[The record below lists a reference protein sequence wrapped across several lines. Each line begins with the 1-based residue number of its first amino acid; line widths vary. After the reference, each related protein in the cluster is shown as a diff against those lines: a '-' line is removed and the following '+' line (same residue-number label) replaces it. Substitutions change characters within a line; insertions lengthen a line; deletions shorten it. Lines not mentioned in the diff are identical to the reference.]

1 MATVLIRDSFMPGFL
16 SILAMALLSP
26 TPAFADRLDDRFIP
40 PDVTLMPQ
48 NSGSSAASAAAAA
61 AIAAPSGP
69 TPGLSGAAASQPGT
83 TVAPNGLIMHGRPGA
98 TYTPPGQA
106 PTPPQAAP
114 GAGAPPQAA
123 PGSGPTPPPVAGSI
137 PQANA
142 TASGAVSTD
151 ASHDPIAVIVTNKGP
166 IVIRLFK
173 GMAPN
178 TVANFIDLVQ
188 KGFFN
193 GLKFHRVE
201 KGFCIQG
208 GCPKG
213 DGTGEYIDPTTHAPR
228 HLQLEVS
235 SLLKHNAAG
244 VVAMAHSA
252 SPDSASCQF
261 YITLAP
267 EPSLDGKYAI
277 FGGVIKGMEVVNS
290 IAIGDVMTTVS
301 VQQP

>member
-1 MATVLIRDSFMPGFL
+1 MPAT
-16 SILAMALLSP
+16 
-26 TPAFADRLDDRFIP
+26 
-40 PDVTLMPQ
+40 
-48 NSGSSAASAAAAA
+48 AASAAAAVV
-61 AIAAPSGP
+61 PSGP
-69 TPGLSGAAASQPGT
+69 TPGLSGAAAAPASPSVNAPPGT
-83 TVAPNGLIMHGRPGA
+83 TIAPNGLIMHGRPTA

-106 PTPPQAAP
+106 PTPPQVAP
-114 GAGAPPQAA
+114 GAGAA
-123 PGSGPTPPPVAGSI
+123 PPPAAGSF
-137 PQANA
+137 PQQNA
-142 TASGAVSTD
+142 ASNPGTPDV
-151 ASHDPIAVIVTNKGP
+151 SHDPIAVIETNKGP
-166 IVIRLFK
+166 ITIRLFK
-173 GMAPN
+173 TMAPQ
-178 TVANFIDLVQ
+178 TVANFIDLCQ

-213 DGTGEYIDPTTHAPR
+213 DGTGEYIDPATQQPR
-228 HLQLEVS
+228 HLRLEVS

-261 YITLAP
+261 YITLAA

-277 FGGVIKGMEVVNS
+277 FGGVVNGMNVVNN

>member
-1 MATVLIRDSFMPGFL
+1 
-16 SILAMALLSP
+16 
-26 TPAFADRLDDRFIP
+26 
-40 PDVTLMPQ
+40 
-48 NSGSSAASAAAAA
+48 
-61 AIAAPSGP
+61 
-69 TPGLSGAAASQPGT
+69 
-83 TVAPNGLIMHGRPGA
+83 MHGRPSA

-106 PTPPQAAP
+106 PTPPHAP
-114 GAGAPPQAA
+114 
-123 PGSGPTPPPVAGSI
+123 PGSGAAPPAAAGSS
-137 PQANA
+137 PQNAAANPD
-142 TASGAVSTD
+142 V
-151 ASHDPIAVIVTNKGP
+151 SHDPIAVIETNKGP
-166 IVIRLFK
+166 ITIRLFK
-173 GMAPN
+173 NMAPQ
-178 TVANFIDLVQ
+178 TVANFIDLCQ

-213 DGTGEYIDPTTHAPR
+213 DGTGEYIDPATQQPR
-228 HLQLEVS
+228 HLRLEVS

-244 VVAMAHSA
+244 VVAMAHST

-261 YITLAP
+261 YITLAA

-277 FGGVIKGMEVVNS
+277 FGGVINGMNVVNS